1 MHKRTPVK
9 NRCAQPWRVVNLVA
23 TSLQNARLQGSR
35 LNIGISRYLFYVFFF
50 FVSTLMLHLDM
61 IELLHLMDDL
71 KYRKVLKTKINTY
84 MI

>member
-23 TSLQNARLQGSR
+23 TLLQNARLLGSR
-35 LNIGISRYLFYVFFF
+35 LNIGISRYLFHVGF
-50 FVSTLMLHLDM
+50 FVSTLMLHLDI

-71 KYRKVLKTKINTY
+71 KYRKILKTKIGTY
-84 MI
+84 MT